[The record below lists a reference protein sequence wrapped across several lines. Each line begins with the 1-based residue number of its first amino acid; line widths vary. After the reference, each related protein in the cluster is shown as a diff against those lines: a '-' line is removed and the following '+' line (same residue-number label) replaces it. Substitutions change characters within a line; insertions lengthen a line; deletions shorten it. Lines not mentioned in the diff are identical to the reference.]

1 MEGVN
6 ARPIKREANGPVR
19 GDERKTVAS
28 GGIGLVLIAD
38 DVNLSGAF
46 MGKKRRMVKVRGID
60 PQSPAAKSGE
70 LRVGDVI
77 MAIDDRDS
85 TTHEA
90 LVKALIRGDC
100 GSQVRLFVQTP
111 GSSEQREVTLTRSGN
126 AFQNNTGERAPPAH
140 PGKENAI
147 SNAPRNSGTA
157 SAVIDTD
164 VFEQLK
170 STGNIEQAH
179 LGEKERP
186 ERSLTDNGLEHIAH
200 GRAETKAMLPQEE
213 QQQKTDDASFNAML
227 AVSKPQ
233 TSTRGQDDS
242 FSALYHE
249 LRQEV
254 LDVNERAAR
263 LLQHCTLLCRQA
275 EDAVSAAAAA
285 VTRSKLPKC
294 VSVHATTGEEASM
307 NRGHENLREK
317 GVGASE
323 AHKWRAL
330 DQLSEDVAEAHQLL
344 AEQRAANHATQ
355 RQLHESLA
363 ALRSVHQAVCGDSV
377 TLRLRLFGGVG
388 MAVANEVTKHKGK
401 VTASI
406 VRVQAIATNGPAAA
420 SGCIKVGD
428 SLHMIDDEDVEALG
442 SLCLLTRTKSTQFT
456 CFTGTSTKN
465 MSRR

>member
-1 MEGVN
+1 MEGVTLK
-6 ARPIKREANGPVR
+6 KRSANGPVQ
-19 GDERKTVAS
+19 GDERKAVAS

-90 LVKALIRGDC
+90 LVKALIRGEC
-100 GSQVRLFVQTP
+100 GSQVRLLLQTP
-111 GSSEQREVTLTRSGN
+111 GSTEQREVTLTRSGN
-126 AFQNNTGERAPPAH
+126 TFQSSTGERASPAH

-147 SNAPRNSGTA
+147 SNPMMA
-157 SAVIDTD
+157 SVVIDTD
-164 VFEQLK
+164 ALEQLK
-170 STGNIEQAH
+170 STENSEPAY

-186 ERSLTDNGLEHIAH
+186 ERSLADNGLERIAH
-200 GRAETKAMLPQEE
+200 GRAETNALLPQEE
-213 QQQKTDDASFNAML
+213 QQQKTDDASASVTAMS
-227 AVSKPQ
+227 AVSTPQ
-233 TSTRGQDDS
+233 TPTRGQDDS

-294 VSVHATTGEEASM
+294 VSVHGITGEEVSM

-344 AEQRAANHATQ
+344 AEQRAANQATQ
-355 RQLHESLA
+355 RQLHEALA
-363 ALRSVHQAVCGDSV
+363 ALRSVHQAVCGDSA
-377 TLRLRLFGGVG
+377 TLRLPLFGGVG
-388 MAVANEVTKHKGK
+388 MAVANEVTKQKGK

-406 VRVQAIATNGPAAA
+406 VRVQALTANGPAAA

-428 SLHMIDDEDVEALG
+428 SLHMIDEEDVEALDAEAVSLG
-442 SLCLLTRTKSTQFT
+442 SY
-456 CFTGTSTKN
+456 
-465 MSRR
+465 